1 MTFHGG
7 DLDYGDGYWNCDS
20 CDYSFTEDDM
30 NNRIKNSPF
39 GENREGYFNGILQQC
54 ATYAKS
60 YAKML

>member
-30 NNRIKNSPF
+30 NN
-39 GENREGYFNGILQQC
+39 
-54 ATYAKS
+54 A
-60 YAKML
+60 